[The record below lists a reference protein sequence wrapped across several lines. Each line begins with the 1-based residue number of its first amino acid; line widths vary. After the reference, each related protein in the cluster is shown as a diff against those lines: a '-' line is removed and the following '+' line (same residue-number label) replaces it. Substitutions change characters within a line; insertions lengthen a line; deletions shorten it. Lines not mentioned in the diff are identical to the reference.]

1 MGCNNSKEEDVQ
13 NPRMQPV
20 RASGL
25 DHMPDDLASDLV
37 QHTIVKDISDTF
49 EFLDVI
55 GEGSFGSVMKATNKK
70 TNKTW
75 AVKVVELNNELDKV
89 PCPLL
94 NEIGIVKRLQ
104 HPNIV
109 RVIASYEDSKRMYM
123 VMQLL
128 PGAELFTHLH
138 VRGRQFN
145 EAEVRKLILCL
156 LRAVSYLHSNQIT
169 HRDLKLENLLLE
181 NENQPTSLKL
191 IDFGLSKFV
200 KKGERMQQSLG
211 TIGTLLYLIDSV
223 GVICYE
229 LVTRVS
235 PFHGETNDD
244 TMHKIFDGLKP
255 SFFHG
260 EVWQTVSPDC
270 IHFIKSLIQE
280 DPSERLSAEQALNHR
295 WIRTS
300 ATGVIDD
307 NKRQLFMKMVS
318 FGKNCSQLK
327 STAMLSVA
335 MGVSEEHIKPEIVSE
350 VFHSMDKDKDGTLN
364 ADEFCEALEEY
375 GIGHDEALG
384 VFSRMDQS
392 KRGKINYIEFVAAV
406 LDEFGD
412 DTMKEAFAILDA
424 EKTGRISVVGLQSVF
439 KNAKEADLKAMVAS
453 ADVKGDGSVD
463 FEEFK
468 LMFAPDAPPTKPS
481 LATITETP
489 PSPSSAIN
497 FVAQSSQAALLGAGD
512 SSVMSDA
519 AVPHQPA
526 GVPPA

>member
-1 MGCNNSKEEDVQ
+1 MGCNNSKEGEVQ
-13 NPRMQPV
+13 NPRMHPI

-37 QHTIVKDISDTF
+37 QHTVVKDIADTF
-49 EFLDVI
+49 DFHEVI
-55 GEGSFGSVMKATNKK
+55 GQGSFGSVMKATNKK

-75 AVKVVELNNELDKV
+75 AVKVVELNNELDKKA
-89 PCPLL
+89 LL

-138 VRGRQFN
+138 VRGRHFT
-145 EAEVRKLILCL
+145 EVEVRKLILCL
-156 LRAVSYLHSNQIT
+156 LRAISYLHSNQIT
-169 HRDLKLENLLLE
+169 KCDLW
-181 NENQPTSLKL
+181 
-191 IDFGLSKFV
+191 
-200 KKGERMQQSLG
+200 
-211 TIGTLLYLIDSV
+211 SV

-235 PFHGETNDD
+235 PFHGDTNDD
-244 TMHKIFDGLKP
+244 TMNKIFDGLKP

-260 EVWQTVSPDC
+260 DVWQTVSPDC
-270 IHFIKSLIQE
+270 INFIKSLIQE
-280 DPSERLSAEQALNHR
+280 DPAGIDILALVVKSESFVVERLSAEQALNHR

-300 ATGVIDD
+300 AAGVIDD
-307 NKRQLFMKMVS
+307 NKRHLFMKMVA
-318 FGKNCSQLK
+318 FGKNCNQLK

-364 ADEFCEALEEY
+364 ADEFCAALEEY
-375 GIGHDEALG
+375 GIGHEEALS
-384 VFSRMDQS
+384 VFARMDQ
-392 KRGKINYIEFVAAV
+392 RGKINYIEFVAAV

-439 KNAKEADLKAMVAS
+439 KNAKESDLKAMVAS
-453 ADVKGDGSVD
+453 ADVKGNGSVD

-468 LMFAPDAPPTKPS
+468 LMFTDIAAPPIHSGT
-481 LATITETP
+481 T
-489 PSPSSAIN
+489 N
-497 FVAQSSQAALLGAGD
+497 FAAQSSQAALLGAGD
-512 SSVMSDA
+512 SGVHDA
-519 AVPHQPA
+519 EVS
-526 GVPPA
+526 GRTL

>member
-1 MGCNNSKEEDVQ
+1 MGCNNSKEGEVQ
-13 NPRMQPV
+13 NPRMHPI

-37 QHTIVKDISDTF
+37 QHTVVKDIADTF
-49 EFLDVI
+49 DFHEVI
-55 GEGSFGSVMKATNKK
+55 GQGSFGSVMKATNKK
-70 TNKTW
+70 TNKPW
-75 AVKVVELNNELDKV
+75 AVKVVELNNELDKKA
-89 PCPLL
+89 LL

-138 VRGRQFN
+138 VRGRHFT
-145 EAEVRKLILCL
+145 EVEVRKLILCL
-156 LRAVSYLHSNQIT
+156 LRAISYLHSNQIT

-181 NENQPTSLKL
+181 NETQPTSLKL

-211 TIGTLLYLIDSV
+211 TIDYVAPEVLDGDYNEKCDLWSV

-235 PFHGETNDD
+235 PFHGDTNDD
-244 TMHKIFDGLKP
+244 TMNKIFDGLKP

-260 EVWQTVSPDC
+260 DVWQTVSPDC
-270 IHFIKSLIQE
+270 INFIKSLIQE
-280 DPSERLSAEQALNHR
+280 DPAERLSAEQALNHR

-300 ATGVIDD
+300 AAGVIDD
-307 NKRQLFMKMVS
+307 NKRHLFMKMVA
-318 FGKNCSQLK
+318 FGKNCNQLK

-364 ADEFCEALEEY
+364 ADEFCAALEEY
-375 GIGHDEALG
+375 GIGHEEALS
-384 VFSRMDQS
+384 VFARMDQS

-439 KNAKEADLKAMVAS
+439 KNAKESDLKAMVAS
-453 ADVKGDGSVD
+453 ADVKGNGSVD

-468 LMFAPDAPPTKPS
+468 LMFTDIAAPPIHSGT
-481 LATITETP
+481 T
-489 PSPSSAIN
+489 N
-497 FVAQSSQAALLGAGD
+497 FAAQSSQAALLGAGD
-512 SSVMSDA
+512 SGVHDA
-519 AVPHQPA
+519 EVS
-526 GVPPA
+526 GRTL

>member
-1 MGCNNSKEEDVQ
+1 MH
-13 NPRMQPV
+13 PI

-37 QHTIVKDISDTF
+37 QHTVVKDIADTF
-49 EFLDVI
+49 DFHEVI
-55 GEGSFGSVMKATNKK
+55 GQGSFGSVMKATNKK

-75 AVKVVELNNELDKV
+75 AVKVVELNNELDKKA
-89 PCPLL
+89 LL

-138 VRGRQFN
+138 VRGRHFT
-145 EAEVRKLILCL
+145 EVEVRKLILCL
-156 LRAVSYLHSNQIT
+156 LRAISYLHSNQIT
-169 HRDLKLENLLLE
+169 VCMLLL
-181 NENQPTSLKL
+181 
-191 IDFGLSKFV
+191 
-200 KKGERMQQSLG
+200 
-211 TIGTLLYLIDSV
+211 LLHRISSHP
-223 GVICYE
+223 
-229 LVTRVS
+229 VS
-235 PFHGETNDD
+235 PFHGDTNDD
-244 TMHKIFDGLKP
+244 TMNKIFDGLKP

-260 EVWQTVSPDC
+260 DVWQTVSPDC
-270 IHFIKSLIQE
+270 INFIKSLIQE
-280 DPSERLSAEQALNHR
+280 DPAGIDILALVVKSESFVVERLSAEQALNHR

-300 ATGVIDD
+300 AAGVIDD
-307 NKRQLFMKMVS
+307 NKRHLFMKMVA
-318 FGKNCSQLK
+318 FGKNCNQLK

-350 VFHSMDKDKDGTLN
+350 V
-364 ADEFCEALEEY
+364 
-375 GIGHDEALG
+375 
-384 VFSRMDQS
+384 

-439 KNAKEADLKAMVAS
+439 KNAKESDLKAMVAS
-453 ADVKGDGSVD
+453 ADVKGNGSVD

-468 LMFAPDAPPTKPS
+468 LMFTDIAAPPIHSGT
-481 LATITETP
+481 T
-489 PSPSSAIN
+489 N
-497 FVAQSSQAALLGAGD
+497 FAAQSSQAALLGAGD
-512 SSVMSDA
+512 SGVHDA
-519 AVPHQPA
+519 EVP
-526 GVPPA
+526 GRTL

>member
-1 MGCNNSKEEDVQ
+1 MGCNNSKEGEVQ
-13 NPRMQPV
+13 NPRMHPI

-37 QHTIVKDISDTF
+37 QHTVVKDIADTF
-49 EFLDVI
+49 DFHEVI
-55 GEGSFGSVMKATNKK
+55 GQGSFGSVMKATNKK

-75 AVKVVELNNELDKV
+75 AVKVVELNNELDKKA
-89 PCPLL
+89 LL

-138 VRGRQFN
+138 VRGRHFT
-145 EAEVRKLILCL
+145 EVEVRKLILCL
-156 LRAVSYLHSNQIT
+156 LRAISYLHSNQIT
-169 HRDLKLENLLLE
+169 VCMLLL
-181 NENQPTSLKL
+181 
-191 IDFGLSKFV
+191 
-200 KKGERMQQSLG
+200 
-211 TIGTLLYLIDSV
+211 LLHRISSHPFNNMAV
-223 GVICYE
+223 HSSS
-229 LVTRVS
+229 VS
-235 PFHGETNDD
+235 PFHGDTNDD
-244 TMHKIFDGLKP
+244 TMNKIFDGLKP

-260 EVWQTVSPDC
+260 DVWQTVSPDC
-270 IHFIKSLIQE
+270 INFIKSLIQE
-280 DPSERLSAEQALNHR
+280 DPAGIDILALVVKSESFVVERLSAEQALNHR

-300 ATGVIDD
+300 AAGVIDD
-307 NKRQLFMKMVS
+307 NKRHLFMKMVA
-318 FGKNCSQLK
+318 FGKNCNQLK

-364 ADEFCEALEEY
+364 ADEFCAALEEY
-375 GIGHDEALG
+375 GIGHEEALS
-384 VFSRMDQS
+384 VFARMDQ
-392 KRGKINYIEFVAAV
+392 RGKINYIEFVAAV

-439 KNAKEADLKAMVAS
+439 KNAKESDLKAMVAS
-453 ADVKGDGSVD
+453 ADVKGNGSVD

-468 LMFAPDAPPTKPS
+468 LMFTDIAAPPIHSGT
-481 LATITETP
+481 T
-489 PSPSSAIN
+489 N
-497 FVAQSSQAALLGAGD
+497 FAAQSSQAALLGAGD
-512 SSVMSDA
+512 SGVHDA
-519 AVPHQPA
+519 EVS
-526 GVPPA
+526 GRTL